1 MGGWRWLV
9 LASAWACVGAPEAP
23 APASPT
29 DATSSSGLPVEGT
42 PPGLPNPP
50 VAPGTGV
57 TDTGGTAAGGDTAAP
72 PSPLPSFAFVD
83 ITASAGVDYLHW
95 NKDPE
100 TARTCAWTW
109 LMAGGA
115 AAADFDAD
123 GDTDLFAARF
133 DEPSLLFRNRGDGTF
148 DEVHAALGLVTAGK
162 VSSGLWFDPD
172 GDGDLDLLVTRLG
185 VDEGNLLFVQDAG
198 GFTEQASAVGLSLP
212 VATPG
217 GCSRIFSASA
227 ADYDGDGDEDVHLA
241 QWNNL
246 EPTEEPTRTVLMRN
260 EGGWFADVTAE
271 AGVDLGP
278 ISAFTS
284 GFSDFDADGVLD
296 LWVVADFE
304 QSRVLRGLGDGTFA
318 DTTAAWGAGL
328 DTNGM
333 GAAVGDW
340 DGDGDP
346 DWVVTAILP
355 DDLTDCSRPDWGC
368 SGNVLYA
375 GGPNGVFT
383 EQAAVAG
390 VQDGGWAWGAVLGD
404 LDGDGHL
411 DLVHAS
417 GEIEGAGWTYGPE
430 APRVFWNH
438 GAGVATEVAT
448 AVGLGPAGLGRS
460 VLLFDADGDGDLD
473 LFHTANAD
481 HPHLWRNDAPAAGW
495 LTIAVTGPAR
505 GLGARVEVTPEGG
518 APVQTRWIHANSGFS
533 AVGPP
538 EAHVGLG
545 TAGRADVRVVFPDGA
560 VVESLGV
567 AAGQRWV
574 VAHP

>member
-9 LASAWACVGAPEAP
+9 LGSAWACVGAPPAP
-23 APASPT
+23 APSPAPVASTAVSPSTPVPRPAPT
-29 DATSSSGLPVEGT
+29 LAR
-42 PPGLPNPP
+42 PP
-50 VAPGTGV
+50 VGEAV
-57 TDTGGTAAGGDTAAP
+57 DTGATATAGDTAAP
-72 PSPLPSFAFVD
+72 AVPTPGFAFVD
-83 ITASAGVDYLHW
+83 ITAAAGVDYLHW
-95 NKDPE
+95 SPDPA

-123 GDTDLFAARF
+123 GDTDLFAARL
-133 DEPSLLFRNRGDGTF
+133 DEPSLLFQNRGDGTF
-148 DEVHAALGLVTAGK
+148 VDVHAALGVVTTGK

-185 VDEGNLLFVQDAG
+185 VDEGNLLFVQEAG
-198 GFTEQASAVGLSLP
+198 QFTEQAAAFGLALP

-217 GCSRIFSASA
+217 ACSRIFSASA
-227 ADYDGDGDEDVHLA
+227 ADYDLDGDEDVHLA

-246 EPTEEPTRTVLMRN
+246 EPTDEPSRTVLLRN
-260 EGGWFADVTAE
+260 DGGSFSDVTAA
-271 AGVDLGP
+271 AGVALGP

-304 QSRVLRGLGDGTFA
+304 QSRVFRGQGDGTFL

-346 DWVVTAILP
+346 DWFVTAILP

-375 GGPNGVFT
+375 GGSGGPFA
-383 EQAAVAG
+383 EQGAVAG
-390 VQDGGWAWGAVLGD
+390 VQDGGWGWGAAMGD

-417 GEIEGAGWTYGPE
+417 GEIDGAGWTYGPE
-430 APRVFWNH
+430 APRVFWND
-438 GAGVATEVAT
+438 GAGAATEVAA
-448 AVGLGPAGLGRS
+448 AVGVGSAGLGRS

-481 HPHLWRNDAPAAGW
+481 HPRLWRNDAPAVGW
-495 LTIAVTGPAR
+495 LTVAVAGPAR
-505 GLGARVEVTPEGG
+505 GLGARVEVTPAGG

-533 AVGPP
+533 AVGPA
-538 EAHVGLG
+538 EAHFGLG
-545 TAGRADVRVVFPDGA
+545 TAAAADVRVVFPDGA
-560 VVESLGV
+560 QVVSLGV
-567 AAGQRWV
+567 AAGQRWSV
-574 VAHP
+574 VHP